1 MAEEHLDPHGFP
13 IEMDRPVV
21 FTKGNLEPN
30 TELSVTFQG
39 KELGLPDA
47 ERWYNVPS
55 IYEGKLQD
63 EESIKKYVQQMVQ
76 QGFRFPNFENLDEA
90 EAAAVA
96 RSKYLGEL
104 KKDQIQQA
112 VEKQRQ
118 QLMLQLMQSRG
129 R

>member
-13 IEMDRPVV
+13 IEMDRPVI
-21 FTKGNLEPN
+21 FTKGDLEPN

-39 KELGLPDA
+39 KELGFPDE

-63 EESIKKYVQQMVQ
+63 EESIKKFVQQKVQ
-76 QGFRFPNFENLDEA
+76 QGFKFPNFDTLDEA
-90 EAAAVA
+90 EAAASA
-96 RSKYLGEL
+96 RSKYLGQL
-104 KKDQIQQA
+104 KKDQIEKA

-118 QLMLQLMQSRG
+118 YLMLQMLQLG
-129 R
+129 RQ